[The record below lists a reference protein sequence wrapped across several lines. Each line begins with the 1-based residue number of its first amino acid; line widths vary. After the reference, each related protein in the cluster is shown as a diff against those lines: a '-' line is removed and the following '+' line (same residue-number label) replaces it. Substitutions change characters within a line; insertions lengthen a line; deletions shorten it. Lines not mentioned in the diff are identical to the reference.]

1 MQWFWAPLSALTAAI
16 WFDSNH
22 LGLPQKASFIT
33 DSVLVNTS
41 VAWFSERL
49 AVGFAN
55 ASGEAFSKLPPSVQS
70 QFRNISDHVNQVWSK
85 VEVEPRLRNMSEQLY
100 DHVKEVWSKVEAE
113 ERLRNMSEHMQVQ
126 ATEIMASLYRQA
138 ASVSID
144 SESKQTNVEPLSNIA
159 GAIWQSMELQTHVAI
174 FAMEQFFLGV
184 GVSTKPIR
192 AASPLDA
199 SLVYDSLKTLAAE
212 LTAASSDALNV
223 LLPRSVLDMMK
234 SQSAGLLSAFQA
246 RFPQYRLDKNQ
257 PIRVLAFLLV
267 WYISSLYL
275 SCRALSVT
283 LSVLCKLYCSV
294 IIVVKSVVCWSCK
307 LCRWCLCDQ
316 KSNNALPDSNSHN
329 VIDVSGKQHSLSQN
343 PTRVGHP
350 SSGGG

>member
-1 MQWFWAPLSALTAAI
+1 LAA
-16 WFDSNH
+16 
-22 LGLPQKASFIT
+22 GL
-33 DSVLVNTS
+33 
-41 VAWFSERL
+41 
-49 AVGFAN
+49 AN
-55 ASGEAFSKLPPSVQS
+55 ASGEAFSKLPPIVQS
-70 QFRNISDHVNQVWSK
+70 QCRNISDHVNQVWSK
-85 VEVEPRLRNMSEQLY
+85 VEVEPRLRNMSGQIY
-100 DHVKEVWSKVEAE
+100 DHVKEVWSKVEVE
-113 ERLRNMSEHMQVQ
+113 VRLRNMSEHMQEQ

-144 SESKQTNVEPLSNIA
+144 SESKQAHVEPLSNIA
-159 GAIWQSMELQTHVAI
+159 GAIWQSMELQSHVAI
-174 FAMEQFFLGV
+174 FAMEQFFLAV

-199 SLVYDSLKTLAAE
+199 LLVYDSLKTLAAD

-246 RFPQYRLDKNQ
+246 RFPQYHLDEDQ

-275 SCRALSVT
+275 SYRALSVT
-283 LSVLCKLYCSV
+283 LSILCKLSCFV
-294 IIVVKSVVCWSCK
+294 IIVVKSAVCWSCK
-307 LCRWCLCDQ
+307 LCHRCLCDQ
-316 KSNNALPDSNSHN
+316 KSNNALSGSNSHN
-329 VIDVSGKQHSLSQN
+329 VIDVRGKQHKLSEN
-343 PTRVGHP
+343 RTMVGNP